1 MTTKLED
8 QNSEFDKFESYL
20 VKSDEGLYLQN
31 KVNCEETMK
40 TIEMIFGPFK
50 DEEIAF
56 YMKNLSEDGKIIIN
70 GFHKDLI
77 FNLFYKYFG
86 DPVSIKAINREDYIK
101 LMIAAKRTL
110 HANNMVI
117 LPYVISSRINR
128 LVSRKSLNKK
138 ELTKL
143 TTSPFYNKIMEKYQN
158 AKIEKYILSII
169 ATILSSEFQ
178 IIDYDDEE
186 LNGII
191 IETIPDIICEEIL
204 MYVSL
209 V

>member
-1 MTTKLED
+1 MKLED

-50 DEEIAF
+50 DEEISF
-56 YMKNLSEDGKIIIN
+56 YMNNLSEEGKIIIN
-70 GFHKDLI
+70 GFQKDLI

-110 HANNMVI
+110 QSNNMVI

-143 TTSPFYNKIMEKYQN
+143 TTSPFYSKIMEKYQN

-178 IIDYDDEE
+178 IIDFDDDE

>member
-1 MTTKLED
+1 MKLAD

-20 VKSDEGLYLQN
+20 TKADESLYLQN

-50 DEEIAF
+50 DEEVSF
-56 YMKNLSEDGKIIIN
+56 YMNNLSEEGKIIIN
-70 GFHKDLI
+70 GFQKDLI

-86 DPVSIKAINREDYIK
+86 DPVSIKAINREDYVK

-110 HANNMVI
+110 QSNNMVI

-143 TTSPFYNKIMEKYQN
+143 TTSPFYSKIMGKYQN

-178 IIDYDDEE
+178 IIDFDDDE

>member
-1 MTTKLED
+1 MTMKLED

-50 DEEIAF
+50 DEEISF
-56 YMKNLSEDGKIIIN
+56 YMNNLSEEGKIIIN
-70 GFHKDLI
+70 GFQKDLI

-110 HANNMVI
+110 QSNNMVI

-143 TTSPFYNKIMEKYQN
+143 TTSPFYSKIMEKYQN

-178 IIDYDDEE
+178 IIDFDDDE